1 MEPPSSDAPRG
12 SFLERSASLQ
22 RLQREQREQQEQRVE
37 ASEGS
42 AEMNPSEYE
51 TLIRE
56 ERARRRPVNHPVNHP
71 VERKVQRPGQRK
83 SPHPTQPP
91 SRGRESG
98 TGLAGRRL
106 PRSHSGSGLASARDR
121 QRVRE
126 RNAAERARVERML
139 ASAPLSRSLSGSPQA
154 LPGSAARG
162 SVSLRALPSP
172 GCPVCCSGRT
182 ASDEVY
188 QQGTLRLWECLHCDH
203 RWTERPSR
211 RWAEIGAS
219 MARGAASTKT
229 PSVRPRILR
238 SA

>member
-1 MEPPSSDAPRG
+1 MSPD
-12 SFLERSASLQ
+12 
-22 RLQREQREQQEQRVE
+22 
-37 ASEGS
+37 
-42 AEMNPSEYE
+42 EYK
-51 TLIRE
+51 TRIPA
-56 ERARRRPVNHPVNHP
+56 ERAPRRPVNHPVERP
-71 VERKVQRPGQRK
+71 VQRK

-91 SRGRESG
+91 SRSRESG

-139 ASAPLSRSLSGSPQA
+139 ASAPLSGSLSGSPQA

-162 SVSLRALPSP
+162 SASLRALPSP
-172 GCPVCCSGRT
+172 GCPVCSSGRT